1 MFIICLNNVRFS
13 LSIFAFI
20 HHHVAYSFFVHFDPH
35 VMISSNY
42 LKGSSRVGSLGYS
55 KDVFII
61 SHILSNM
68 LEIKVYS
75 IIVSKVFDVT
85 IIVNFL
91 FAIVIYMFKKYKWV
105 VAIEKFELG
114 IFGGEGEIMQFDY
127 SSSKNVPRHKRFQRL
142 NSNIKIG

>member
-1 MFIICLNNVRFS
+1 M
-13 LSIFAFI
+13 
-20 HHHVAYSFFVHFDPH
+20 
-35 VMISSNY
+35 
-42 LKGSSRVGSLGYS
+42 VGSLGYS

-127 SSSKNVPRHKRFQRL
+127 SNSKNVPRHKRFQRL
-142 NSNIKIG
+142 NSNKKIG